1 MLRKDSFGSYVT
13 IVITLSSTYSCNQ
26 FTSSFLK
33 TTALLTKYS
42 PCLTTSHFK
51 HSFSSNTTDS
61 TFHISKGGTYTMQKL
76 SFHGPTKVSSVFIM
90 LRQRATVFPQCFH
103 VRVTSAIT
111 QNVLKA
117 CLVGRAQPA
126 SGSQPYGNG
135 NQSMPSHP
143 CWDLWQTLID
153 QIHTYGILTV
163 QYECIFFVSF
173 E

>member
-135 NQSMPSHP
+135 NQV
-143 CWDLWQTLID
+143 CLLI
-153 QIHTYGILTV
+153 HAGTSGKH
-163 QYECIFFVSF
+163 
-173 E
+173 